1 MISQGDVAPLLDDL
15 NPPQREAVLHE
26 LGPLLVLAGAGS
38 GKTRVITRR
47 IGFLVTQRRVPA
59 WKILA
64 VTFTNKAA
72 REMKQRLETLLGPQ
86 AQGLVV
92 STFHSAA
99 AMLLRREAESV
110 GLTRSFVIYDDSDQL
125 TLMKRAIRDEG
136 IELSTMTPREVL
148 SRIDGE
154 KNQGRLP
161 DEMKPGGDPKAQT
174 VQRLYRRYQKLLR
187 AADAVDFGDL
197 LMLLVEALR
206 TNEELR
212 LRYQN
217 RFSHV
222 LVDEFQDTN
231 PVQYELLKLLAPPP
245 GSPDALRNGVVRPS
259 NLVVVG
265 DDDQSIYRWRGA
277 EVDNILSFPSM
288 YPGALVVKLEQN
300 YRSDQTILE
309 AAHAVIERNRK
320 RMSKKLWSARAKG
333 EHLELIAA
341 RDERAEAQSV
351 AMRLH
356 SLRNEGVADFEQM
369 AVFFRTNAQSRVLEE
384 TFRLS
389 RLPYVL
395 VSGRS
400 FYERTEIKN
409 AASYLRLMVNPKSD
423 ADVDRIINVPA
434 RGIGDTTVERLKTFA
449 AESGISLYEALG
461 QVGNIDTL
469 NSGQQRRLASVRVL
483 LEELVQFAHTAPEVT
498 PAAEFMLEKT
508 GMLAGYL
515 AEGSDEAM
523 TRAENLRELLTATQ
537 EFDQQRAEA
546 LGTTTAQGEVKA
558 LAPPPPPPPLPP
570 PPEPVVAKA
579 ETAKSETA
587 KSEVPK
593 RRAPTGQGDFFAL
606 MSTPAAEE
614 SSPEVLPSALVFD
627 VGPGAEAPAPETR
640 VAAGALASSAAAMR
654 NSVSSGA
661 EATSRGTAASG
672 RAAPAFSLDVEA
684 PPVIDSSAEPVS
696 LEVEAPPLQSFLE
709 RISLVGDADG
719 ESGVGQG
726 RVSLMTLHAAKGLE
740 FDVVAL
746 TGMEE
751 EIFPHRRATAPEAS
765 EEEMAE
771 ERRLCYVGFTRAR
784 RRLICS
790 LAQQRALFGDLRF
803 NPPSRF
809 LSEVPPALFGLDL
822 DSTGVPSM
830 EHVPQATRG
839 PMIRR
844 RQADEGPVVDRTY
857 DQSTDF
863 HQDGS
868 HDVRGQRVQHSSFGK
883 GVVLDVSGKGPNAK
897 LTVRFE
903 LGVKVVVARF
913 LTPL

>member
-47 IGFLVTQRRVPA
+47 IGFLVTQRKVPA

-72 REMKQRLETLLGPQ
+72 REMKQRLETLLGAQ

-245 GSPDALRNGVVRPS
+245 GSPDSIRNGVVRPS

-423 ADVDRIINVPA
+423 ADIDRIINVPQ

-469 NSGQQRRLASVRVL
+469 NSGQQRRLASVRTL
-483 LEELVQFAHTAPEVT
+483 LDELVRFAHTAPEVT

-558 LAPPPPPPPLPP
+558 LAPPPPPPPVTLPP
-570 PPEPVVAKA
+570 PPEPVVAKP
-579 ETAKSETA
+579 ETAKP
-587 KSEVPK
+587 EVPK
-593 RRAPTGQGDFFAL
+593 KRAPTGQGDFFAL
-606 MSTPAAEE
+606 MSTPASEE
-614 SSPEVLPSALVFD
+614 SSPETPPSSLEVDA
-627 VGPGAEAPAPETR
+627 GAEEPALGTP
-640 VAAGALASSAAAMR
+640 VVAGALTSSAAVMR
-654 NSVSSGA
+654 NSVGSSP
-661 EATSRGTAASG
+661 
-672 RAAPAFSLDVEA
+672 APAFSLEAEA
-684 PPVIDSSAEPVS
+684 PPVIDSSSEPVS